1 MGVKHVDGKTVGK
14 LMLYALST
22 CVWCQKTK
30 RLLDDLGVGY
40 DYTDVDLLPGS
51 EKEAAIKVI
60 KKHNPAC
67 SFPTLVIN
75 DSKCIVGYK
84 ENEIR
89 EVLKQ

>member
-1 MGVKHVDGKTVGK
+1 MDVKHVDGKTVGK

-22 CVWCQKTK
+22 CVWCRKTK
-30 RLLDDLGVGY
+30 RLLDDLGVDY
-40 DYTDVDLLPGS
+40 DYTDVDFLSGA
-51 EKEAAIKVI
+51 EKEATMEVI
-60 KKHNPAC
+60 KKHNPKC

-75 DSKCIVGYK
+75 DSKCVVGYK